1 MLNPLAIGVTYE
13 GMLDIVERA
22 LRNVNAP
29 DATELVEVQVQID
42 TGYLA
47 IALRTRWRN
56 RSIFSAQRTGS
67 LGELTHKDAVILCVN
82 EEQVPFLQEGG
93 QWDDMGWK
101 DLREFSWSMF
111 LKFIEN
117 LLIEI
122 HEQLSDYRLQS
133 QKEKGFS
140 DLQAKMIFNL
150 VFIGDPMWIPKE
162 FTNISVGK
170 TSDLYS

>member
-1 MLNPLAIGVTYE
+1 MLNPLAIGLSYKE
-13 GMLDIVERA
+13 MLAMIERA
-22 LRNVNAP
+22 LTNLNMP
-29 DATELVEVQVQID
+29 DATEFVEVQVQID

-67 LGELTHKDAVILCVN
+67 LGELTHKDTVILCVN
-82 EEQVPFLQEGG
+82 EAEIPFLQEGG

-101 DLREFSWSMF
+101 KLREFSWSMF
-111 LKFIEN
+111 IKFMEN

-122 HEQLSDYRLQS
+122 HEQLSAYRLKS
-133 QKEKGFS
+133 QEEKGFS

-150 VFIGDPMWIPKE
+150 IFIGDPMWIPKE
-162 FTNISVGK
+162 FTNIIVGK
-170 TSDLYS
+170 TSELYS